1 VTQATSNARRS
12 ELPGGPLVQSAIV
25 AFRLYV
31 VATVILAMVW
41 LGSNLWQVPADA
53 TAVVTRFGR
62 VIDIRSAGLVVAL
75 PHPIDQVKLIPGP
88 DRQLSLS
95 IEPLPRASGL
105 DAGIEQPFARTLAA
119 KLTGAAGSYLTG
131 DGGVVLL
138 DVDLTYRVVDPVAYM
153 LAETHVVP
161 ALNRVFRAAAVAV
174 AASMRL
180 DDFLV
185 FDQTRITGHAATSAR
200 LRETLLAEINK
211 RLRADPAFGME
222 VTRLDLS
229 ATLPAAVRQAF
240 EDVLT
245 ATQVTDQWLANAR
258 TDATRRLQEADRERD
273 RLLSAAHAHAVERVD
288 AARTHTATVAALAAD
303 TAPALRGNLM
313 EQVYRDRIGAVIARA
328 GHVIAVDARGGVRLI
343 LPGGMP

>member
-185 FDQTRITGHAATSAR
+185 FDQTRITGHAATAAAR
-200 LRETLLAEINK
+200 N
-211 RLRADPAFGME
+211 
-222 VTRLDLS
+222 
-229 ATLPAAVRQAF
+229 
-240 EDVLT
+240 
-245 ATQVTDQWLANAR
+245 
-258 TDATRRLQEADRERD
+258 TRR
-273 RLLSAAHAHAVERVD
+273 SG
-288 AARTHTATVAALAAD
+288 
-303 TAPALRGNLM
+303 LR
-313 EQVYRDRIGAVIARA
+313 
-328 GHVIAVDARGGVRLI
+328 
-343 LPGGMP
+343 